1 MVKTKKQH
9 QQKKNDQGGGNQQ
22 KKSKTIATANTNT
35 DTNGNRNGN
44 GNVWRAEEEYE
55 IDLLDSRKTA
65 TGEIEGCVQ
74 WKDANCTAMGKTE
87 WVVSATV
94 CFGTDLLY
102 MAMALPTNSQ

>member
-9 QQKKNDQGGGNQQ
+9 QQKKNDQGGGNQK
-22 KKSKTIATANTNT
+22 KKSKIIAISN
-35 DTNGNRNGN
+35 TNGNRNGN

>member
-9 QQKKNDQGGGNQQ
+9 QQKKNDQGGGNQKKK
-22 KKSKTIATANTNT
+22 KKSKIIAIPN
-35 DTNGNRNGN
+35 TNGNRNGN
-44 GNVWRAEEEYE
+44 GSVWRAEEEYE

-65 TGEIEGCVQ
+65 TGELEGCVQ
-74 WKDANCTAMGKTE
+74 WKAVGKTE

-102 MAMALPTNSQ
+102 RAMALPTNSQ